1 MARQPTKKRVNKMI
15 GFRAYS
21 DTDTDLLAWW
31 ESIDPGE
38 RSDMLRELIR
48 FALGYQPLREKP
60 VDILADV
67 RQDVMWMRAA
77 LNDLPGYVE
86 RVIHNV
92 AANVPVNLESQ
103 APAVSKNGH
112 AKRDADSDR
121 RAQRMKKN
129 RW

>member
-1 MARQPTKKRVNKMI
+1 MAKQHSKKRVNKLI

-21 DTDTDLLAWW
+21 DTDADLLAWW
-31 ESIDPGE
+31 EAIEPGA

-60 VDILADV
+60 ADILADV
-67 RQDVMWMRAA
+67 RQDVVWMRAA

-86 RVIHNV
+86 RVIQHV
-92 AANVPVNLESQ
+92 AANTGVHIESQ
-103 APAVSKNGH
+103 PPAASQNGH

>member
-1 MARQPTKKRVNKMI
+1 MAKQHTKKRANKMI

-21 DTDTDLLAWW
+21 DTDADLLAWW
-31 ESIDPGE
+31 ESIDPGA
-38 RSDMLRELIR
+38 RSDMLRELMR

-60 VDILADV
+60 ADILAEV

-77 LNDLPGYVE
+77 LSDVPGYVE
-86 RVIHNV
+86 RVIQNV
-92 AANVPVNLESQ
+92 AANTPVNFESQ
-103 APAVSKNGH
+103 APAASQTGNG
-112 AKRDADSDR
+112 KRDADSDR

>member
-1 MARQPTKKRVNKMI
+1 MAKQHSKKRVNKMI

-21 DTDTDLLAWW
+21 DTDADLLTWW
-31 ESIDPGE
+31 ESIDPGA

-60 VDILADV
+60 ADILAEV
-67 RQDVMWMRAA
+67 RQEVGWIRAA
-77 LNDLPGYVE
+77 LVDLPGYVE
-86 RVIHNV
+86 RVIHHV
-92 AANVPVNLESQ
+92 TANTSAHFESQ
-103 APAVSKNGH
+103 PSPASQNGH